1 MSKRQPKKP
10 FVIAE
15 AERRLFL
22 DAIEQLPAHTSN
34 MISDAVELPS
44 PRLKKDKTID
54 ATLDLHGLT
63 REAAS
68 QRLKIFI
75 ARCLFLGHR
84 RIRVIHGKGSGV
96 LREYVRRFLAENS
109 SVTMILD
116 ASGRLGGDGAVIVHL
131 KKREISGFIN

>member
-1 MSKRQPKKP
+1 MSKRPKKKP
-10 FVIAE
+10 FIIAE
-15 AERRLFL
+15 AESRLFL
-22 DAIEQLPAHTSN
+22 DAIERLPLHSPTSA
-34 MISDAVELPS
+34 SHEVELPA
-44 PRLKKDKTID
+44 PRPKKDKAID

-63 REAAS
+63 REAAW

-75 ARCLFLGHR
+75 DRCLFLGHR

-116 ASGRLGGDGAVIVHL
+116 ANTRLGGDGAVIVHL
-131 KKREISGFIN
+131 KKREASGFTN